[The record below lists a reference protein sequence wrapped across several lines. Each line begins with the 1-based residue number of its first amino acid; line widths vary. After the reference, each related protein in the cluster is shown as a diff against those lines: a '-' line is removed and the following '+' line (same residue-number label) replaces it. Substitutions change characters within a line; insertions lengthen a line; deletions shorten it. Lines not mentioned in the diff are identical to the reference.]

1 SADDR
6 DQLAMPCKAIQL
18 GPAGVLVDVFVE
30 TNVVGPH
37 SATKRIR
44 GHNGSAHQR
53 LLPSTAHPVHGS
65 IILSYIICDMNIP
78 QRRCDVGAPL
88 SLGSI
93 SQSLDRER

>member
-1 SADDR
+1 MARHEQPASAADQFIVDRCIIVTPSADDR

-65 IILSYIICDMNIP
+65 IILSYIICDMNI
-78 QRRCDVGAPL
+78 
-88 SLGSI
+88 
-93 SQSLDRER
+93 